1 MSEIMDKEDEKD
13 PNLNIEITAMNSTE
27 SQPTSTENPD
37 LSVDLSVDLSEEADN
52 PIEKSATDSA
62 IYPSQIE
69 DELTSSNLDEAK
81 NDSLQDEESPELEG
95 ELDGFVSEQ
104 QLEERLRQ
112 LQSQIDAHIFEIDST
127 LDAIDKAE
135 RDFERIIAVQENFE
149 DWVTERRAS
158 FAWKL
163 MDRLH
168 NYREDLDSDESKIK
182 NYAEEEFKLD
192 FGFAERTRKW
202 FLSNFLIN
210 ILISLIT
217 ITILYLLHRSSPAI
231 SSYVANNVQN
241 DSWRNFLQNIISFF
255 IGSGFWNIILW
266 IAALSFAH
274 FFALLFSYSRRN
286 SEYQK
291 HVLKESA
298 RAKKM
303 EEGIHKV
310 LESRERI
317 DSLHPQVLQ
326 VLEVLSLGL
335 HTPWLIDEKAMS
347 FNGSLPDSSNLPV
360 SLELSTPVISK
371 SDPVYEELVF
381 KAMNEFQIPGWRSE
395 SYNRVIQKL
404 ANSIGFGQNELAL
417 RELDEDQRR
426 SGKRQLLLTMTHKD
440 DIYKLIGDDLVE
452 QLAGVIQEK
461 ILTTVQPLVETL
473 KPNPLAD
480 LELSSFVLRDEFEEQ
495 SRWEAKLSE
504 IAGFAAP
511 WSSETFST
519 AGAAS
524 KKHEYL
530 ESVFLASERVQGLAV
545 KGIEAHSDVRPGSR
559 PFEVSI
565 RIDLSA
571 WCKPN
576 EVLIFEDYQPSADQL
591 NRWSKNS
598 TVGIDNATVE
608 PEFENPKG
616 LII

>member
-1 MSEIMDKEDEKD
+1 
-13 PNLNIEITAMNSTE
+13 
-27 SQPTSTENPD
+27 
-37 LSVDLSVDLSEEADN
+37 
-52 PIEKSATDSA
+52 
-62 IYPSQIE
+62 
-69 DELTSSNLDEAK
+69 
-81 NDSLQDEESPELEG
+81 
-95 ELDGFVSEQ
+95 
-104 QLEERLRQ
+104 
-112 LQSQIDAHIFEIDST
+112 
-127 LDAIDKAE
+127 
-135 RDFERIIAVQENFE
+135 
-149 DWVTERRAS
+149 
-158 FAWKL
+158 
-163 MDRLH
+163 
-168 NYREDLDSDESKIK
+168 
-182 NYAEEEFKLD
+182 
-192 FGFAERTRKW
+192 
-202 FLSNFLIN
+202 
-210 ILISLIT
+210 
-217 ITILYLLHRSSPAI
+217 
-231 SSYVANNVQN
+231 
-241 DSWRNFLQNIISFF
+241 
-255 IGSGFWNIILW
+255 
-266 IAALSFAH
+266 
-274 FFALLFSYSRRN
+274 
-286 SEYQK
+286 
-291 HVLKESA
+291 
-298 RAKKM
+298 
-303 EEGIHKV
+303 
-310 LESRERI
+310 
-317 DSLHPQVLQ
+317 
-326 VLEVLSLGL
+326 
-335 HTPWLIDEKAMS
+335 
-347 FNGSLPDSSNLPV
+347 V